1 MKKCRYVWLLT
12 VICIIVLQLVACGND
27 ANTDNGN
34 DGLNSGITGDGNG
47 EGDSTTDGGDGT
59 EDNKPGFTV
68 AYDLNEL
75 RTYFESGHQNES
87 MWGLGGE
94 KPKLTREAVRI
105 KYPIEIERTSEDVGE
120 TGDRPIYAMYKVSQG
135 GYYYVWWRYSTDS
148 AAGEKDSYVYFS
160 AYLTSDR
167 SFDMFNS
174 IVLGESTFADV
185 KEIDPYFQFS
195 NRYESTKVFS
205 YCYVNEKIVLS
216 MRSAKP
222 EDTESDY
229 DDYIVESIEIKLR
242 DDASHCEFSRILP
255 DDLPFKTGNNNEST
269 DNENDAN
276 KDLTEDIPKNEL
288 VFTEEYDLDELRT
301 YFESGHQNDITEGG
315 GQDKPKITYDEVKQ
329 RFPIEITRTYMDLNG
344 GSNNPAY
351 TIYKVSQGG
360 YYYVLWSY
368 SAYPPESEKDFYVY
382 FSTYIVSDRS
392 FDMFNSIVLGES
404 TLADVKEIDLYTQ
417 ACFEFSSFVRS
428 YSYINERIVLTI
440 YYTSPTYRS
449 SNDEDYV
456 VANIAVSL
464 LNDVGVC
471 MYSRILPGDLP

>member
-27 ANTDNGN
+27 ANTDDGN

-47 EGDSTTDGGDGT
+47 EGDGTTDGGDGTTDGGNGT

-94 KPKLTREAVRI
+94 KPKLTRVAVRI

-174 IVLGESTFADV
+174 IVLGESTLADV
-185 KEIDPYFQFS
+185 KEIDPY
-195 NRYESTKVFS
+195 
-205 YCYVNEKIVLS
+205 
-216 MRSAKP
+216 
-222 EDTESDY
+222 
-229 DDYIVESIEIKLR
+229 
-242 DDASHCEFSRILP
+242 
-255 DDLPFKTGNNNEST
+255 
-269 DNENDAN
+269 
-276 KDLTEDIPKNEL
+276 
-288 VFTEEYDLDELRT
+288 
-301 YFESGHQNDITEGG
+301 
-315 GQDKPKITYDEVKQ
+315 
-329 RFPIEITRTYMDLNG
+329 
-344 GSNNPAY
+344 
-351 TIYKVSQGG
+351 
-360 YYYVLWSY
+360 
-368 SAYPPESEKDFYVY
+368 
-382 FSTYIVSDRS
+382 
-392 FDMFNSIVLGES
+392 
-404 TLADVKEIDLYTQ
+404 TQ
-417 ACFEFSSFVRS
+417 AYFEFSSHVPS
-428 YSYINERIVLTI
+428 YSYINERIVLKI
-440 YYTSPTYRS
+440 NCMPPMYGG

-456 VANIAVSL
+456 VVSIEVRL
-464 LNDVGVC
+464 LNDVSGC
-471 MYSRILPGDLP
+471 MYSYILPGDLP